1 MILGILYL
9 TFQAFPIIFEEK
21 HGFNLQS
28 TGLTFLGIATGM
40 LLGLCTM
47 PYWNRMHRKYKE
59 EHGREPP
66 AEFRLVMGQ
75 VGGVLVP
82 LALLWLALSTLRGV
96 HWIVPVLASVPFGT
110 GTYFIFTSSFTYIV
124 VAYRPMAASAL
135 ACNTTMRTS
144 FAAAFPLFA
153 RQMYRAL
160 GTVGATLLLAGL
172 TTVMAPLPYVSFCFS
187 AVPSL
192 PTFHT
197 LHSLPIAPPPS
208 PPTATASHRHLH
220 QHHVNKRAE
229 H

>member
-1 MILGILYL
+1 
-9 TFQAFPIIFEEK
+9 
-21 HGFNLQS
+21 
-28 TGLTFLGIATGM
+28 M

-47 PYWNRMHRKYKE
+47 PYWNRKHRKYKE

-160 GTVGATLLLAGL
+160 GTVGATLLLVGL
-172 TTVMAPLPYVSFCFS
+172 TTAMAPLPYVSFCFS

-192 PTFHT
+192 PTPFT
-197 LHSLPIAPPPS
+197 PSILSQLHHHHHRQPPP
-208 PPTATASHRHLH
+208 PPTAISTSIT
-220 QHHVNKRAE
+220 
-229 H
+229 

>member
-1 MILGILYL
+1 
-9 TFQAFPIIFEEK
+9 
-21 HGFNLQS
+21 
-28 TGLTFLGIATGM
+28 M

-47 PYWNRMHRKYKE
+47 PYWNRKHRKYKE

-82 LALLWLALSTLRGV
+82 LALLWLALSTHSGV

-124 VAYRPMAASAL
+124 VAYRPMAATAL

-172 TTVMAPLPYVSFCFS
+172 TTVMAPLPYVYHLVF
-187 AVPSL
+187 APIL
-192 PTFHT
+192 LFHT
-197 LHSLPIAPPPS
+197 LHFSQLHHHHHTGRHRHPPPS
-208 PPTATASHRHLH
+208 PPASRKQTSRTLIPILSRF
-220 QHHVNKRAE
+220 VLYSLGPRTRENGNS
-229 H
+229 